1 MRPRQGGAEV
11 RTAEW
16 RAGGLLVSAPT
27 TVVWA
32 QRNSFL
38 LATVTDASNHAPL
51 QNVVGTATSP
61 AVPGE
66 QRAVT
71 DDAGGYRIP
80 QLH

>member
-38 LATVTDASNHAPL
+38 LATVTAL
-51 QNVVGTATSP
+51 F
-61 AVPGE
+61 
-66 QRAVT
+66 AVT
-71 DDAGGYRIP
+71 ALYREGRKG
-80 QLH
+80 